1 MATKS
6 GKDGKVLID
15 STALASIT
23 HWSLRTVSHNPAH
36 ASSATG
42 GVKTRNAGVKDSSG
56 TIRFKLDFTDP
67 ITSQFIEG
75 SLVLH
80 GAGHHRCARVRR
92 YRHRRRSYDR
102 RRRNVFRHRASC
114 VAYVFVG
121 HASVRDEF
129 QP

>member
-6 GKDGKVLID
+6 GKDGKVLIE

-42 GVKTRNAGVKDSSG
+42 GVKTRNPGVKDSSG

-67 ITSQFIEG
+67 ITSQFVEGLLVTLKLYLDATRFYTVPAIIDAIEFADIDIDDG
-75 SLVLH
+75 RTIGGVATFSGTGPVVLPT
-80 GAGHHRCARVRR
+80 
-92 YRHRRRSYDR
+92 YS
-102 RRRNVFRHRASC
+102 
-114 VAYVFVG
+114 
-121 HASVRDEF
+121 
-129 QP
+129 